1 MSPDPEFTPFM
12 EANRARWDE
21 SVPIHVA
28 SEGYDLE
35 GFLRGEKSLYPLEIE
50 EVGDVSGKSLLHL
63 QCHFGMDTLNWA
75 RLGARVTGLDYSA
88 PAVEAARD
96 LAARIGVTDARFV
109 QSDLYDAHE
118 ALSEQFD
125 VVYTGIGALNWLPD
139 IRGWARVAAGF
150 VRPGGFLYLYEAH
163 PMWATLD
170 DERADE
176 ALVVTYP
183 YFEVAK
189 PNEWTSEQS
198 YVDGPPLTNQRTF
211 EWNHG
216 LGEVVTSLIEAGLRI
231 EFLHE
236 HRTIAWQGLPSMA
249 AENAVP
255 PGSMHRRREHWQL
268 PEAQRDLV
276 PLMYSLR
283 ASKPEARA

>member
-35 GFLRGEKSLYPLEIE
+35 GFLRGEKSLYPLEME
-50 EVGDVSGKSLLHL
+50 EVGDVAGKSLLHL
-63 QCHFGMDTLNWA
+63 QSHFGMDTLNWA
-75 RLGARVTGLDYSA
+75 RLGARVTGLDYSG

-96 LAARIGVTDARFV
+96 LATRIGITDARFV
-109 QSDLYDAHE
+109 QSNIYDAHA

-139 IRGWARVAAGF
+139 VRGWARVAAGF
-150 VRPGGFLYLYEAH
+150 VKPGGFLYLYEAH
-163 PMWATLD
+163 PMLWALD
-170 DERADE
+170 NERADG
-176 ALVVTYP
+176 ALMVGYP
-183 YFEVAK
+183 YFEVPA
-189 PNEWTSEQS
+189 PIAYENANT
-198 YVDGPPLTNQRTF
+198 YVDGPPLKNQQGY

-216 LGEVVTSLIEAGLRI
+216 LGEIVTALIDAGLRL

-236 HRTIAWQGLPSMA
+236 HREIAWQALPWMA
-249 AENAVP
+249 GENAVP
-255 PGSMHRRREHWQL
+255 PGSMHRRREHWRL

-276 PLMYSLR
+276 PLMYSLK